1 VSGRDSPL
9 LDDVEPCQNNRR
21 PGVAV
26 LRMAR
31 FAQFFD
37 QNVLAAD
44 GFSEPAASVLLSL
57 QS

>member
-44 GFSEPAASVLLSL
+44 G
-57 QS
+57 